1 VGFIFSIAAFRY
13 EDFFGGKKEK
23 GSKRK
28 DQLIEESED
37 SGDED
42 DMESYKQVS
51 LSLSVCVCVCVIVK
65 IFSLKI
71 KFPYPLFLP
80 IHAEENDCLYL

>member
-42 DMESYKQVS
+42 DMEGLQGHN
-51 LSLSVCVCVCVIVK
+51 
-65 IFSLKI
+65 FS
-71 KFPYPLFLP
+71 
-80 IHAEENDCLYL
+80 AS

>member
-37 SGDED
+37 SGDD
-42 DMESYKQVS
+42 DMESDKQVS
-51 LSLSVCVCVCVIVK
+51 LSLCVCVCVC
-65 IFSLKI
+65 
-71 KFPYPLFLP
+71 
-80 IHAEENDCLYL
+80 DCKDFYFKN

>member
-37 SGDED
+37 SGDV
-42 DMESYKQVS
+42 DMESDKQVS
-51 LSLSVCVCVCVIVK
+51 LSLCVCVC
-65 IFSLKI
+65 
-71 KFPYPLFLP
+71 
-80 IHAEENDCLYL
+80 DCKDFYFKN